1 MCFSQ
6 PGSLAFFALGAGTG
20 LFLKA
25 RGSPRRRY
33 QLFLYF
39 ALMELIQFGVSLSP
53 AIADSSAASH
63 SLHAPAYWEVFHG
76 PGIPWAR

>member
-6 PGSLAFFALGAGTG
+6 RGSLGFFALGAGTG

-25 RGSPRRRY
+25 RGSPTRRY

-39 ALMELIQFGVSLSP
+39 ALMELIQFGVS
-53 AIADSSAASH
+53 H
-63 SLHAPAYWEVFHG
+63 
-76 PGIPWAR
+76 